1 MGPQVHGVLTP
12 QHCKQL
18 EACYRSCLQKAQSC
32 QFYTLVFCC
41 IATGEYHFPYLA
53 AAQIAVSTVQK
64 FIAENEMPKKVIF
77 NVFQQR
83 DEQIY
88 QTLLNKQN
96 KF

>member
-1 MGPQVHGVLTP
+1 MGKGASSSVG
-12 QHCKQL
+12 
-18 EACYRSCLQKAQSC
+18 
-32 QFYTLVFCC
+32 
-41 IATGEYHFPYLA
+41 TGGMSAKLA